1 MSHRDANSRAPT
13 VGLVGVGAWGQ
24 QHLRVL
30 KQLRAVR
37 GLVEIDPVRRAK
49 LEKDHPEL
57 LVYPNLEALL
67 AHGVDAVLI
76 ATPAHTHY
84 QLGRRCLEHGVDVF
98 LEKPMA
104 LSMDEAEQLV
114 AIAAQRQAIL
124 MVGHI
129 LLFQPIIGWAKRF
142 LKRGG
147 LGRLQGLHHRRLGP
161 GSNRPEGALWDLA
174 VHNLAVTLHLV
185 DADVIELR
193 AETSAHVDPGI
204 DDDVHLH
211 LVFSNGV
218 RAHHHVSSHWPEK
231 ERRMTLIGDGGM
243 LTLDELNGC
252 VRFHALGSVEPA
264 QGRLLFSSCSEPLAI
279 ELRHFLRRVR
289 DRQVPL
295 SSGQSALDVVR
306 LLASAQRSARTQGAG
321 NDQTSI

>member
-1 MSHRDANSRAPT
+1 MAHREPLARVPT

-30 KQLRAVR
+30 KQLRAVC
-37 GLVEIDPVRRAK
+37 GLVEIDPTRRAK
-49 LEKDHPEL
+49 LEREHPEL
-57 LVYPNLEALL
+57 IVYSHLDGLL
-67 AHGVDAVLI
+67 AQGVDAVLI

-84 QLGRRCLEHGVDVF
+84 QLGRRCLEQGIDVF

-114 AIAAQRQAIL
+114 AIAEQRQAIL

-142 LKRGG
+142 LRRGG

-161 GSNRPEGALWDLA
+161 GSSRPEGALWDLA

-185 DADVIELR
+185 DAPVVELR
-193 AETSAHVDPGI
+193 AETSSQVDPSI

-243 LTLDELNGC
+243 LTLDELTGC
-252 VRFHALGSVEPA
+252 VRFHALGPAEGA

-306 LLASAQRSARTQGAG
+306 LLASAQRCAQTQGSSP
-321 NDQTSI
+321 Q